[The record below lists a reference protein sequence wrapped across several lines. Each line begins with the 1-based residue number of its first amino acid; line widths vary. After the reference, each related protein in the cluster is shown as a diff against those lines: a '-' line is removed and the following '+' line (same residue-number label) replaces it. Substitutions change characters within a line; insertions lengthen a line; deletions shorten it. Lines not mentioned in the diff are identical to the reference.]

1 MNEDMKSK
9 NDQLHDLIIKLD
21 HKVENELGSD
31 SRSNGMSD
39 VKEINDVMEEEEDS
53 NSVTEMSQPKSKH
66 SVEKLSDIQS
76 EKVDEEEKSRKSS
89 SHHKSS

>member
-1 MNEDMKSK
+1 L
-9 NDQLHDLIIKLD
+9 DQ
-21 HKVENELGSD
+21 KVEKELGSD
-31 SRSNGMSD
+31 SRSDQMSD

-53 NSVTEMSQPKSKH
+53 ASVTELSQPKSKQ

-76 EKVDEEEKSRKSS
+76 EKVEDEMSLKSS

>member
-1 MNEDMKSK
+1 
-9 NDQLHDLIIKLD
+9 LIIKLD

-53 NSVTEMSQPKSKH
+53 NSVTEISQPKSKH
-66 SVEKLSDIQS
+66 SA
-76 EKVDEEEKSRKSS
+76 
-89 SHHKSS
+89 

>member
-1 MNEDMKSK
+1 MKSK
-9 NDQLHDLIIKLD
+9 HDQLHDLIIKLD

-53 NSVTEMSQPKSKH
+53 NSVTEMSQPESKR
-66 SVEKLSDIQS
+66 SAEKLSDIQS
-76 EKVDEEEKSRKSS
+76 EKVEEEEKSRKSS
-89 SHHKSS
+89 SNHKSS

>member
-1 MNEDMKSK
+1 MIVNL
-9 NDQLHDLIIKLD
+9 DQ
-21 HKVENELGSD
+21 KVEKELGSD
-31 SRSNGMSD
+31 SRSDQMSD

-53 NSVTEMSQPKSKH
+53 ASVTELSQPKSKQ

-76 EKVDEEEKSRKSS
+76 EKVEDEMSLKSS

>member
-9 NDQLHDLIIKLD
+9 HDQLHDLIINLD
-21 HKVENELGSD
+21 NKVEKELGSD
-31 SRSNGMSD
+31 SRSSGMSA

-53 NSVTEMSQPKSKH
+53 ASVTEMSIPRSKQ
-66 SVEKLSDIQS
+66 SAQKLSDIES
-76 EKVDEEEKSRKSS
+76 EKVEEESRKSS